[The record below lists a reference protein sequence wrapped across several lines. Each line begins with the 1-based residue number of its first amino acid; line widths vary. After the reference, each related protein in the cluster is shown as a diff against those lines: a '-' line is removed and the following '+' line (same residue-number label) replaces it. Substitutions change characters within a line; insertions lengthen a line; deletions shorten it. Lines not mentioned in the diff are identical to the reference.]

1 MSRVLVWGGLALTLA
16 FLIDAADFNR
26 EQWFQTLTLPAP
38 SDPRAATFRQV
49 RGDRHQMYVYPRTNR
64 GTLDCFEEAPLDISP
79 HLGADLPADE
89 YPLDPS
95 AGTVRRRL
103 WSPNHIVVETDFARD
118 GTVVVNQNFHAG
130 WRVQGGVLADQGG
143 LLAARVA
150 AGRRTVSFRFLPT
163 SFLVGLAASLATL
176 VYGTWL
182 WRRWGGSKVAA
193 PR

>member
-1 MSRVLVWGGLALTLA
+1 LLAWGGLALSLA

-38 SDPRAATFRQV
+38 GDPRAATFRQV
-49 RGDRHQMYVYPRTNR
+49 RGDRHQMYVYPRTNQ

-79 HLGADLPADE
+79 HLGAELPADE

-95 AGTVRRRL
+95 AGTVRRTL

-130 WRVQGGVLADQGG
+130 WRVEGGVLADQGG

-163 SFLVGLAASLATL
+163 SFLVGLAVSLATL
-176 VYGTWL
+176 LYGIWL
-182 WRRWGGSKVAA
+182 WRRWGGNKAAA